1 MNDQMTYGYE
11 PSPIT
16 GSKSEYEDVETIA
29 RIGSAE
35 MSLIGKFEV
44 FQQEVLQ
51 NFYRLAGHIYSA
63 QDLRKLNLEKRPNFE
78 WNLFLPIILSIVG
91 NFKGQVPGLE
101 FTGISPQDQ
110 QGADLHQ
117 TLSNYFLTQANDIE
131 YEISKA
137 FLWAVVGR
145 IGWLKTSWSY
155 LKDPDGMI
163 LIEWYDSLRIK
174 FDTNW
179 RKRDTSDM
187 RYMSDSGFYEASEI
201 IDIYAK
207 NNHSLRDEIYEKAR
221 MIVGD
226 SALKKG
232 KMKKMLLTWAERF
245 LNASLDYQGQKHG
258 FDSFSDADVAYNYGA
273 TWYNG
278 DGRFKVI
285 DWYEKRQQ
293 PIMTVTDLK
302 TGLSQDITDLVKDKK
317 RDSLSEKNW
326 YDSQKLQQILQQYNE
341 PKIREEW
348 RDVIWQT
355 SVVPALNLK
364 LYDDMQKYQNGN
376 FKFVPVLAHD
386 FHPDILETKSVLD
399 NIIDPVS
406 SYNLRRN
413 TMLTYV
419 MKVTQGG
426 WIAEQGAVKGFEDE
440 LMSNELVGLKK
451 VADGAISNKRMI
463 KLEPPVMPQGLLEES
478 MLEKEDTNTISGQGP
493 NMQGRKE
500 SAKET
505 GKLYEQRVAQ
515 ASLLQDWL
523 NDNAQYALVMVAQNN
538 LALAQKYLILPRVI
552 PLLGDDSDPQWLQL
566 NASIMG
572 KLLNDVSFG
581 RYRIKISKNPLGKKA
596 LELEFQKI
604 MSMNQWLQ
612 QLDPSYVDPI
622 TTLEHSGI
630 NARFKMIAHIK
641 NAQQQIQQQVQ
652 QKQQQDQAQQQQQQ
666 VQQQQDSKDN
676 EDAKRMMMNN
686 QKVDLLKKM
695 NELHKSTMDNRQVA
709 DTAVA
714 DHIMSQLS

>member
-1 MNDQMTYGYE
+1 MTYGYE

>member
-1 MNDQMTYGYE
+1 MTYGYE

-386 FHPDILETKSVLD
+386 FHPDVLETKSVLD

>member
-1 MNDQMTYGYE
+1 MTYGYE

-341 PKIREEW
+341 PKIREVW

-478 MLEKEDTNTISGQGP
+478 MLEKEDTNTISGQSP

>member
-1 MNDQMTYGYE
+1 MTYGYE

-341 PKIREEW
+341 PKIREVW

>member
-1 MNDQMTYGYE
+1 
-11 PSPIT
+11 
-16 GSKSEYEDVETIA
+16 
-29 RIGSAE
+29 
-35 MSLIGKFEV
+35 
-44 FQQEVLQ
+44 
-51 NFYRLAGHIYSA
+51 
-63 QDLRKLNLEKRPNFE
+63 
-78 WNLFLPIILSIVG
+78 
-91 NFKGQVPGLE
+91 
-101 FTGISPQDQ
+101 
-110 QGADLHQ
+110 LHQ

>member
-1 MNDQMTYGYE
+1 MTYGYE

-376 FKFVPVLAHD
+376 L
-386 FHPDILETKSVLD
+386 
-399 NIIDPVS
+399 NS
-406 SYNLRRN
+406 S
-413 TMLTYV
+413 
-419 MKVTQGG
+419 
-426 WIAEQGAVKGFEDE
+426 
-440 LMSNELVGLKK
+440 
-451 VADGAISNKRMI
+451 
-463 KLEPPVMPQGLLEES
+463 
-478 MLEKEDTNTISGQGP
+478 
-493 NMQGRKE
+493 
-500 SAKET
+500 
-505 GKLYEQRVAQ
+505 
-515 ASLLQDWL
+515 
-523 NDNAQYALVMVAQNN
+523 
-538 LALAQKYLILPRVI
+538 
-552 PLLGDDSDPQWLQL
+552 
-566 NASIMG
+566 
-572 KLLNDVSFG
+572 
-581 RYRIKISKNPLGKKA
+581 
-596 LELEFQKI
+596 
-604 MSMNQWLQ
+604 
-612 QLDPSYVDPI
+612 
-622 TTLEHSGI
+622 
-630 NARFKMIAHIK
+630 
-641 NAQQQIQQQVQ
+641 
-652 QKQQQDQAQQQQQQ
+652 
-666 VQQQQDSKDN
+666 
-676 EDAKRMMMNN
+676 
-686 QKVDLLKKM
+686 
-695 NELHKSTMDNRQVA
+695 
-709 DTAVA
+709 
-714 DHIMSQLS
+714 LS

>member
-1 MNDQMTYGYE
+1 MEKARNCI
-11 PSPIT
+11 S
-16 GSKSEYEDVETIA
+16 SE
-29 RIGSAE
+29 
-35 MSLIGKFEV
+35 
-44 FQQEVLQ
+44 
-51 NFYRLAGHIYSA
+51 
-63 QDLRKLNLEKRPNFE
+63 RPNFE

-341 PKIREEW
+341 PKIREVW

-596 LELEFQKI
+596 LELEFQLNDSQLIRNHIIEVFEQATIEKEPA
-604 MSMNQWLQ
+604 LQ
-612 QLDPSYVDPI
+612 QKLLTFVI
-622 TTLEHSGI
+622 CGGG
-630 NARFKMIAHIK
+630 HIG
-641 NAQQQIQQQVQ
+641 VQ
-652 QKQQQDQAQQQQQQ
+652 L
-666 VQQQQDSKDN
+666 VTELS
-676 EDAKRMMMNN
+676 EFIERS
-686 QKVDLLKKM
+686 LLKFYKWPA
-695 NELHKSTMDNRQVA
+695 LATPQ
-709 DTAVA
+709 
-714 DHIMSQLS
+714 

>member
-1 MNDQMTYGYE
+1 MTYGYE

-695 NELHKSTMDNRQVA
+695 NESHKSTMDNRQVA

>member
-1 MNDQMTYGYE
+1 MTYGYE

-232 KMKKMLLTWAERF
+232 KMKKMLSTWAERF

-326 YDSQKLQQILQQYNE
+326 YDF
-341 PKIREEW
+341 R
-348 RDVIWQT
+348 
-355 SVVPALNLK
+355 
-364 LYDDMQKYQNGN
+364 N
-376 FKFVPVLAHD
+376 FNKFC
-386 FHPDILETKSVLD
+386 
-399 NIIDPVS
+399 S
-406 SYNLRRN
+406 S
-413 TMLTYV
+413 
-419 MKVTQGG
+419 
-426 WIAEQGAVKGFEDE
+426 
-440 LMSNELVGLKK
+440 
-451 VADGAISNKRMI
+451 
-463 KLEPPVMPQGLLEES
+463 
-478 MLEKEDTNTISGQGP
+478 
-493 NMQGRKE
+493 
-500 SAKET
+500 
-505 GKLYEQRVAQ
+505 
-515 ASLLQDWL
+515 
-523 NDNAQYALVMVAQNN
+523 
-538 LALAQKYLILPRVI
+538 
-552 PLLGDDSDPQWLQL
+552 
-566 NASIMG
+566 
-572 KLLNDVSFG
+572 
-581 RYRIKISKNPLGKKA
+581 
-596 LELEFQKI
+596 
-604 MSMNQWLQ
+604 
-612 QLDPSYVDPI
+612 I
-622 TTLEHSGI
+622 T
-630 NARFKMIAHIK
+630 
-641 NAQQQIQQQVQ
+641 
-652 QKQQQDQAQQQQQQ
+652 
-666 VQQQQDSKDN
+666 
-676 EDAKRMMMNN
+676 N
-686 QKVDLLKKM
+686 QK
-695 NELHKSTMDNRQVA
+695 
-709 DTAVA
+709 
-714 DHIMSQLS
+714 

>member
-1 MNDQMTYGYE
+1 MTYGYE

-451 VADGAISNKRMI
+451 VADGAISYKRMI